1 MSDDRS
7 DSMSRL
13 ASRERD
19 KKPEESQSESESDSP
34 SAMEG
39 TGETTDGSQ
48 SATDADAASHPS
60 GDTAESELA
69 ENASEA
75 RSVSVKDR
83 GSNLFMY
90 LPQSLG
96 NEVDLACQS
105 VNLTYQQESGEK
117 LGKNHYLYPIVLMV
131 GVDAAFD
138 LSAEEISDL
147 VERVD
152 EIEDGS

>member
-1 MSDDRS
+1 MSDDRN

-19 KKPEESQSESESDSP
+19 KKSEESQSESGSNNAPTMEETTEGSQPATESETAGHPSDDTSDSGP
-34 SAMEG
+34 
-39 TGETTDGSQ
+39 
-48 SATDADAASHPS
+48 
-60 GDTAESELA
+60 A
-69 ENASEA
+69 ENASDT

>member
-7 DSMSRL
+7 DSVSRL

-19 KKPEESQSESESDSP
+19 KNPEKSQSESASDSP
-34 SAMEG
+34 SALEE
-39 TGETTDGSQ
+39 TGETADGSQ
-48 SATDADAASHPS
+48 SATNVDAASHPS
-60 GDTAESELA
+60 GDTSESTPA

-75 RSVSVKDR
+75 RSVNIKDR
-83 GSNLFMY
+83 GSSLFMY

-96 NEVDLACQS
+96 NEIDLACQS

-152 EIEDGS
+152 EIEDGR

>member
-19 KKPEESQSESESDSP
+19 KEPEESQSESGSNSAPTMEETQETTEGSQPATESGTAGHPSDDTSDSGP
-34 SAMEG
+34 
-39 TGETTDGSQ
+39 
-48 SATDADAASHPS
+48 
-60 GDTAESELA
+60 A
-69 ENASEA
+69 ENASDT

-90 LPQSLG
+90 LPESLG

-131 GVDAAFD
+131 GVDTAFD

>member
-19 KKPEESQSESESDSP
+19 KKPEESQSDSP